1 MVIAEGRAGERHL
14 ASGCPMPS
22 PICLT
27 VTWLLPR
34 AAPGS
39 YAVDLSTCCHCDLW
53 YRHTTD
59 WRTLGRRRRFW
70 FWRNRQSGDV
80 AL

>member
-39 YAVDLSTCCHCDLW
+39 YAVDLFTCCHCDTGIQ
-53 YRHTTD
+53 H
-59 WRTLGRRRRFW
+59 WRIFQAAASGFDGR
-70 FWRNRQSGDV
+70 RNRQSGDV